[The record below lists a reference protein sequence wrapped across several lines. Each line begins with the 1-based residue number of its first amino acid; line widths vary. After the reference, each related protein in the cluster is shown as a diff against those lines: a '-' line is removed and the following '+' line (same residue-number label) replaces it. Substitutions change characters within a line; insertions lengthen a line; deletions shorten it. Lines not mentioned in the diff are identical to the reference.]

1 LNAVTAARDVNV
13 VQQQIVIVAGEDVI
27 GEAVRSAAM
36 PAVRSEI
43 RAEAPISDRTAATD
57 QLESSLDKEVD
68 GYRYLIAEG
77 KQATALKLLR
87 TRLQNLP
94 AAASGRIVFRIKA
107 NIGHC
112 LLQLGDEKEGIGWLL
127 EAYDAAPQEPKA
139 VANKAV
145 ALIIGGRVQ
154 EAYDFCKE
162 ALQADQSNE
171 FAAAHLLHA
180 AATLGVDD
188 PLTLVPQGLREREE
202 VILART
208 AFLRARERRP
218 EWWDMA
224 WRAARSFPKNDRI
237 AFFAAESAI
246 DKATRDPT
254 FQTMRR
260 VDAEHR
266 KLLEDAAQNLHAQ
279 WTRILNSEAPKSQH
293 GMAILGDA
301 MLARQVLGEQK
312 AALGL
317 AQELI
322 SRSDDENL
330 LLNAAQ
336 VAQFWHQHELA
347 LQAFAKIG
355 DIPRARFLKGMVHLD
370 RNEWGEAAACFAEAQ
385 DVPERERSM
394 VDTVIALAPIR
405 TDRAIPN
412 PSAFDPALKA
422 AARDARCL
430 IIVARV
436 ADGVGISDLASKAFG
451 AAVALLGPQST
462 LPQRSMASA
471 YAAEK
476 RDPTAIIDILDGHV
490 PEDGPSE
497 ELMRL
502 AQAHALENPPRSRNL
517 EFFERLP
524 PAVRGLAEFARA
536 RASVLLGFG
545 RYADAERIFRSVI
558 KSQPR
563 DVYPLLGLAEALR
576 RQGREGDV
584 GPLVTA
590 VDETAMAGP
599 GEYRMNLAY
608 ELRNAGVPDR
618 ALKYAY
624 GLVREAPENPKVALG
639 YVFLILGDRGTT
651 IVPGAPAVAEDTWV
665 RIANEVGEGDNFT
678 IDHGASFF
686 GIDVRAPDAPSV
698 KRILGLKKDDTF
710 EVDKGPIAH
719 ETWKVVEIK
728 SKYLHLL
735 HAVMEQFE
743 HKFPGSN
750 GMWRFSVKE
759 EGDATEVLDVIRK
772 LSEANRERAKSYTE
786 TTLPLDFV
794 ARIMGGDAP
803 SFAQY
808 LRGLG
813 ARIVTCAGSGEE
825 YDAAAGFAA
834 ENRGRG
840 AVLDLFTAWVAAE
853 LGILDILKAWFSRL
867 LTPQSTIDAIDAL
880 IALTWEGLGRCMMT
894 MGWDGKQ
901 FTRHEITDEFIEQ
914 QVAALQTIRDA
925 ITSHC
930 EVVHVVLPN
939 DLSDLALR
947 IFETFGNRVLD
958 AVYAARS
965 EGMVLLSDDM
975 RYRDVARVV
984 AEIRGLWLQPVLTA
998 ASTAGAADRTR
1009 VVMACVHLAA
1019 RRHDHV
1025 RLDAAVLRDVY
1036 ALSDEAKLREF
1047 DVITDYIGVE
1057 KADMQSHSAV
1067 TGQFL
1072 WELWASSNGDM
1083 KSQRATGMILG
1094 KLLRHRPRDWAAW
1107 LALVVHFNG
1116 REATAYIESWLKGHF
1131 LPVEPVVHFYR
1142 YWGKRF
1148 RLASEARRSG
1158 TASVIA
1164 MRVAGVIQPG
1174 RG

>member
-1 LNAVTAARDVNV
+1 LNAVAAARDVNV
-13 VQQQIVIVAGEDVI
+13 VQQIVIVARADAV
-27 GEAVRSAAM
+27 GEAVRLAAM

-57 QLESSLDKEVD
+57 ELESALDKEVD
-68 GYRYLIAEG
+68 SYRDLIAEG
-77 KQATALKLLR
+77 KQTTALKLLQ

-94 AAASGRIVFRIKA
+94 GGASGRIVFRIKA

-112 LLQLGDEKEGIGWLL
+112 LLQLGDEKEGIRRLL

-139 VANKAV
+139 VANKVV
-145 ALIIGGRVQ
+145 ALMVGGRVQ

-162 ALQADQSNE
+162 ALQSDQSNE
-171 FAAAHLLHA
+171 FAAAHLLHTA
-180 AATLGVDD
+180 AMLGVDD
-188 PLTLVPQGLREREE
+188 PLPLVPQALREREE

-224 WRAARSFPKNDRI
+224 RRAARSFPKNDRI
-237 AFFAAESAI
+237 AFFVAESAI
-246 DKATRDPT
+246 DEATRDPT

-260 VDAEHR
+260 VDAKHR
-266 KLLEDAAQNLHAQ
+266 KLLEDAAQNLNAQ
-279 WTRILNSEAPKSQH
+279 WTRILNSEAPNSER

-301 MLARQVLGEQK
+301 MLAWQVLGDQS

-322 SRSDDENL
+322 NRSDDENL

-336 VAQFWHQHELA
+336 VAQFWHRHELA
-347 LQAFAKIG
+347 LQVFAKIG

-370 RNEWGEAAACFAEAQ
+370 RNEWGEAAACFGDAQ
-385 DVPERERSM
+385 DVPESERSI

-405 TDRAIPN
+405 TGRAIPS

-430 IIVARV
+430 VIVARV
-436 ADGVGISDLASKAFG
+436 ADGLGIGDVASKAFG
-451 AAVALLGPQST
+451 DAVALLGPEST

-471 YAAEK
+471 YAAEQ
-476 RDPTAIIDILDGHV
+476 RDTAAVIDILDGRV

-524 PAVRGLAEFARA
+524 PAVRELTEFARA
-536 RASVLLGFG
+536 RASVLLRIR
-545 RYADAERIFRSVI
+545 RYADAERIFRSVV
-558 KSQPR
+558 KSQPG

-590 VDETAMAGP
+590 ADENAMVGP
-599 GEYRMNLAY
+599 VEYRMNLAH

-624 GLVREAPENPKVALG
+624 SLVREAPENPQVALG
-639 YVFLILGDRGTT
+639 YVFLILGDRGKA
-651 IVPGAPAVAEDTWV
+651 IVPDALAVADDTWV
-665 RIANEVGEGDNFT
+665 RIANETGESDNFA
-678 IDHGASFF
+678 IDPGVSFF
-686 GIDVRAPDAPSV
+686 GIDVRAPDAASV
-698 KRILGLKKDDTF
+698 KRVIGLKKGDTF
-710 EVDKGPIAH
+710 AVDKGPVGE

-735 HAVMEQFE
+735 HVVMERFE
-743 HKFPGSN
+743 HKFPGAN

-759 EGDATEVLDVIRK
+759 GGDATEVLGVIRK
-772 LSEANRERAKSYTE
+772 LSEANRERANSYTE
-786 TTLPLDFV
+786 MALPLAFV
-794 ARIMGGDAP
+794 ARMMGGDPP

-813 ARIVTCAGSGEE
+813 VSIITCAGSGEE
-825 YDAAAGFAA
+825 YDAADRFAA

-840 AVLDLFTAWVAAE
+840 AVLDLYTAWVAAE
-853 LGILDILKAWFSRL
+853 LGILDILKAWFGRL
-867 LTPQSTIDAIDAL
+867 LTPQSTIDVIDG
-880 IALTWEGLGRCMMT
+880 LTAREREDLGQRMMT
-894 MGWDGKQ
+894 VGWDGKQ

-914 QVAALQTIRDA
+914 QMAALQAIRGA
-925 ITSHC
+925 IASHC
-930 EVVHVVLPN
+930 EVVPVVLPN
-939 DLSDLALR
+939 DLSDLTLK
-947 IFETFGNRVLD
+947 IFETFGNQILD

-965 EGMVLLSDDM
+965 ERMILLSDDM
-975 RYRDVARVV
+975 RYRDVARKV
-984 AEIRGLWLQPVLTA
+984 ADIRGLWLQPVLA
-998 ASTAGAADRTR
+998 ATSTAGAADRTR
-1009 VVMACVHLAA
+1009 VVMAYVRLAA
-1019 RRHDHV
+1019 RRHDHI
-1025 RLDAAVLRDVY
+1025 RLDTAVLQDVY

-1057 KADMQSHSAV
+1057 KADMRSHTMV
-1067 TGQFL
+1067 TGQFM
-1072 WELWASSNGDM
+1072 WELWARSNGDM
-1083 KSQRATGMILG
+1083 KSQHATGMILG
-1094 KLLRHRPRDWAAW
+1094 KLLRHRSRDWAAW

-1116 REATAYIESWLKGHF
+1116 NEATAYIESWLKGHF
-1131 LPVEPVVHFYR
+1131 LPMEPVVHFYR
-1142 YWGKRF
+1142 YWRERF
-1148 RLASEARRSG
+1148 RLMNETKKSG
-1158 TASVIA
+1158 AASVIA
-1164 MRVAGVIQPG
+1164 MQVAGVI
-1174 RG
+1174 